1 MTELLVALAAFALLA
16 LLVALALLVG
26 WSWRIRRY
34 ASAFRVPARRDDC
47 LTCRGDH
54 PAHPVSLDPDG
65 FDLPPGVARR
75 GQTALLLVDIE
86 STTLG
91 RIFDP
96 SVVVRQGSLGFRQCF
111 EQGAIGR
118 RYLNVSPLFQGD
130 GGEPARV
137 HLRGTRLRWKREATL
152 VLFEGPRIDDE
163 ALLVTAPHP
172 DDAEIAAFGVYARR
186 RSWVATLTAGE
197 RGTSDLSAIAPRVEA
212 SRWNAHLRVWDSLA
226 IPQLGDIPQE
236 RCVNLVYPD
245 GQLRQMHARPAE
257 SFEID
262 CEDTLA
268 RASLR
273 SRNRAPDFQ
282 QADRVCTW
290 NGLVEDLRRL
300 TERAAPSVI
309 VCPHPILDS
318 HPDHVFTTV
327 ALEEALRD
335 GPTRDTRFL
344 LYVVHMRDVPVYP
357 FGPRDS
363 LVSLPPWTDPEWLG
377 DSILSH
383 PLSAEVQ
390 RAKYFAV
397 ATAHDEGTYSGG
409 ERREL
414 RTALT
419 AIKRETSALL
429 GGTGLR
435 PASFLRRAPR
445 PNEIFFVVSAEG
457 LSELVNRALRRYPPD
472 R

>member
-1 MTELLVALAAFALLA
+1 MSGLLVALVALA
-16 LLVALALLVG
+16 TLVALALLVG
-26 WSWRIRRY
+26 WSWRVRRY
-34 ASAFRVPARRDDC
+34 AFAFRVPARRDDC

-54 PAHPVSLDPDG
+54 PAYPVSLDPDG

-75 GQTALLLVDIE
+75 GQTALLVLDIE

-96 SVVVRQGSLGFRQCF
+96 SVDVRQGSLGFCQCF

-118 RYLNVSPLFQGD
+118 RYLNLSPLFQGEER
-130 GGEPARV
+130 EPARV
-137 HLRGTRLRWKREATL
+137 QLRSTRLRWKREATL
-152 VLFEGPRIDDE
+152 VLFERPPIDDE
-163 ALLVTAPHP
+163 ATLVAAPHP

-197 RGTSDLSAIAPRVEA
+197 RGTSDLSAIAPRGEA

-226 IPQLGDIPQE
+226 IPQLGDVPPE

-245 GQLRQMHARPAE
+245 GQLRRMHARPAE

-262 CEDTLA
+262 CEGALA

-282 QADRVCTW
+282 QADRACTW

-300 TERAAPSVI
+300 VESATPGVI
-309 VCPHPILDS
+309 LCPHPILDS

-335 GPTRDTRFL
+335 GHPKGTRFL

-383 PLSAEVQ
+383 PLPADVQ

-397 ATAHDEGTYSGG
+397 ATAHDERAYSGG
-409 ERREL
+409 ERREV
-414 RTALT
+414 REVLT
-419 AIKRETSALL
+419 AIKREASALL

-435 PASFLRRAPR
+435 PATFLRRAPR

-472 R
+472 E